1 MVTFLL
7 LALACRENRL
17 NEPASAN
24 PAAAGFD
31 EAGSDPEAIEIAD
44 AVMEAMGGRKS
55 FDDTRYLAWN
65 FFGFRSHVWDKQTG
79 DLRFEQGP
87 LLTLMNVRSKKG
99 RVWRDGEEVTDATEL
114 AEALQAGY
122 ESWVNDSYWLLMP
135 YKLKDSGVTLKH
147 LGDGTTEA
155 GRDAHVLQL
164 TFRDVGVTP
173 DNKYHVYVDKERM
186 LVEQWSYFESYEDE
200 EPGFKTP
207 WAQWIRHGEI
217 LLSGDRGERQ
227 LSDIRVFSE
236 LPRAVFESPEPVV
249 DLGALGSI

>member
-1 MVTFLL
+1 MVALL
-7 LALACRENRL
+7 LAAAACRQTPAP
-17 NEPASAN
+17 EPAN
-24 PAAAGFD
+24 PAAQGFD
-31 EAGSDPEAIEIAD
+31 EALSDPEAIEIAD

-65 FFGFRSHVWDKQTG
+65 FFGFRTHVWDKQTG

-87 LLTLMNVRSKKG
+87 SLTLMNVHSKEG
-99 RVWRDGEEVTDATEL
+99 RVWRDGEEVTDATAL

-207 WAQWIRHGEI
+207 WARWTRHGEI

-227 LSDIRVFSE
+227 LSDIQVFSE
-236 LPRAVFESPEPVV
+236 LPRAVFESPEPV